1 MLTSNSTGASMAL
14 IMVALRKAACI
25 LYFRRLM
32 YFCTVTNQN
41 QTKNI
46 KMLQQQI
53 RHPLEARWS
62 VCIYRH
68 CRSESS
74 SLQANLHSDAVAAKS
89 THTRSVCLSLSLTHT
104 HTHTHSQQIRIK
116 YFPSWFARSHHRL
129 PFFNVN
135 PKSHLQLK
143 QNTNNST
150 TTKLLQWRSSWLN
163 QDSA

>member
-1 MLTSNSTGASMAL
+1 MAL

-41 QTKNI
+41 QTKTI

-89 THTRSVCLSLSLTHT
+89 THTRSVCLSVSLSLSHTHT
-104 HTHTHSQQIRIK
+104 HTHTHSL
-116 YFPSWFARSHHRL
+116 SLSHAHTHTHTHTNTHTHSRTHTHTRTHAHTHTRKHTL
-129 PFFNVN
+129 VT
-135 PKSHLQLK
+135 HLE
-143 QNTNNST
+143 SYA
-150 TTKLLQWRSSWLN
+150 TKAQ
-163 QDSA
+163 